1 MNGSHQ
7 LIMKNRFY
15 DESARVPFIFAGKG
29 IKEGVVDSETLACN
43 GLDLI
48 PTLCDL
54 ANIKTPQNLTGI
66 SLKPKLTG
74 EGKLQKRDY
83 LFIENTVGY
92 MVMDGRYKYAMYDG
106 TGNTELLTDTKNDP
120 LETINYAYK
129 KSAKKEKARLSKQL
143 SNWMQERNL
152 KFDPTVTRL
161 PKEVKKK

>member
-1 MNGSHQ
+1 
-7 LIMKNRFY
+7 
-15 DESARVPFIFAGKG
+15 
-29 IKEGVVDSETLACN
+29 
-43 GLDLI
+43 
-48 PTLCDL
+48 
-54 ANIKTPQNLTGI
+54 
-66 SLKPKLTG
+66 
-74 EGKLQKRDY
+74 
-83 LFIENTVGY
+83 
-92 MVMDGRYKYAMYDG
+92 MYDG